1 MMTTTTN
8 GRTARLSG
16 RRTAATLALAAAL
29 TATVAPA
36 AAQAQYRDY
45 RHNDRDGISAGEIIA
60 GAVILGGLAAI
71 LSDNDNDRYRDGY
84 RYDPRYAPRYG
95 YNQPN
100 YGYNY
105 QRYGNSRQAVNQC
118 VNAVERTGTRYGRAD
133 VTEIRD
139 IDRRRDGYTVEGRVV
154 VRDGYRGRWGQ
165 NRGGYYDKGRFRCE
179 VRYGRVQDVRFSGL
193 G

>member
-1 MMTTTTN
+1 MMTMN
-8 GRTARLSG
+8 AIG
-16 RRTAATLALAAAL
+16 RRTTGALALAAAL
-29 TATVAPA
+29 AATAAPA
-36 AAQAQYRDY
+36 AAQAQYRDA

-60 GAVILGGLAAI
+60 GAIVLRGLAAI

-84 RYDPRYAPRYG
+84 RYDPRYGNNQPRYG
-95 YNQPN
+95 YGYGQPN

-118 VNAVERTGTRYGRAD
+118 VNAVERNGTRYGRAD

-139 IDRRRDGYTVEGRVV
+139 IDRRRDGYSVEGRVV

-165 NRGGYYDKGRFRCE
+165 GRGGYYDQGRFRCE